1 MKPTPVSRGAI
12 AYAHARVRACRSRLL
27 TRSEAAPLFTAADP
41 AAMRR
46 VIAALEIGEP
56 LSRLLRVYQTAIRG
70 YPHGAPL
77 FRALLRLHEI
87 ENVKLLW
94 RVAVKHGHGAAVS
107 RLWTDL
113 GALASFPILSGA
125 SPKEVAAELARTPYA
140 GVAATV
146 ARAHENDIAAAELAF
161 DRWASQRLLDEARRL
176 PRREALTRRLAE
188 LVVRERDEEIV
199 RRGAKW
205 YGLTSVP
212 GTAGDVAALRRERLR
227 FCRRAFVGSPFLLAP
242 AMAVVLLAEEEA
254 RALRALVEREGEE
267 ALDAP
272 MMRALAG
279 SQIGA

>member
-1 MKPTPVSRGAI
+1 MKPSSISRGAI
-12 AYAHARVRACRSRLL
+12 AYAHARIRACRSRLL
-27 TRSEAAPLFTAADP
+27 TRADAAPLFTAADP

-46 VIAALEIGEP
+46 VIAALEIAEP
-56 LSRLLRVYQTAIRG
+56 LSRLLRVYETAIRA

-77 FRALLRLHEI
+77 FRAFLRLHEM

-94 RVAVKHGHGAAVS
+94 RVAIKHGHGDAVP
-107 RLWTDL
+107 RLWTNL
-113 GALASFPILSGA
+113 GALASFPILGGA

-140 GVAATV
+140 GIAISV

-188 LVVRERDEEIV
+188 LVVRERDAEIV

-205 YGLTSVP
+205 YGLTSVS
-212 GTAGDVAALRRERLR
+212 GTVDDVAVLRRQRLR
-227 FCRRAFVGSPFLLAP
+227 LCRRGFVGSPFLLAP
-242 AMAVVLLAEEEA
+242 AMAVILLAEEEA
-254 RALRALVEREGEE
+254 RALRALVEREGDE